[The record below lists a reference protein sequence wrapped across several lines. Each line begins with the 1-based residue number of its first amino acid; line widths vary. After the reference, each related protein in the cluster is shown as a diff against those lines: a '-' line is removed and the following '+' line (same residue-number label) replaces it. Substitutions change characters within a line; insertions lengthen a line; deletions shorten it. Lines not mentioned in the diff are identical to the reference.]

1 MNRREFSIQTLGAV
15 GLGMSANLLPSL
27 ALAQGGEP
35 VEGTHYVK
43 LSQAAPTSAPAGKI
57 EVVEFFWYGCPHCNH
72 FEPYLAAWAA
82 KLPADVV
89 FRRVPVAFRETPF
102 GIHQRLFYALEAM
115 GLLPALHA
123 KVFHAIHEEGLK
135 LDKPELIGDFVA
147 KQGVDKAKFLGVM
160 ESFGVQTKCRQART
174 LADAYKID
182 GVPTVGIAGQYYTSV
197 GLNGTPEKA
206 LATTDALINKVRK
219 AR

>member
-15 GLGMSANLLPSL
+15 GLGVSANLLPGL

-43 LSQAAPTSAPAGKI
+43 LSQAAPTSAPAGKV

-82 KLPADVV
+82 KLPSDVA

-102 GIHQRLFYALEAM
+102 GIHQRLYYSLESM
-115 GLLPALHA
+115 GLLPSLHA
-123 KVFHAIHEEGLK
+123 KVFHAIHDEGLK
-135 LDKPELIGDFVA
+135 LDKPELIGDFIA
-147 KQGVDKAKFLGVM
+147 KQGVDKAKFLAVM
-160 ESFGVQTKCRQART
+160 DSFGVQTKCRQART

-182 GVPTVGIAGQYYTSV
+182 GVPTVGIAGLYYTSV